1 MLKEGKCNNVSSNA
15 EYQYREIVMNQIEIL
30 ELKST
35 MTKMKSLLAGLNSRF
50 ELVEE
55 RFS

>member
-1 MLKEGKCNNVSSNA
+1 MLKEGKCNSVSSNA
-15 EYQYREIVMNQIEIL
+15 EYQYREIVTNQMEIL

-50 ELVEE
+50 EIAEE